1 MKKFIHIT
9 GSIPRNS
16 DDAHIELT
24 RDIFYTTATC
34 LLQSGFGVVALVGSS
49 VNDKTIGFDDEIIQ
63 AAADYVQATSPTG
76 VLIKTVRNRD
86 KWTNQVSQKTLRKL
100 IQIRNHIE
108 DEALPQMDAFGG
120 QIREAQCN
128 ASDGAIV
135 IGGLQG
141 VNHTARMLMDEKP
154 PKPIV
159 EIFIPF
165 IHNKNIG
172 LQDDIREELNERNNW
187 RSHADSLT
195 ITESSDVSRVSIY
208 AVSHIAKLI
217 AEQSRQA
224 EDNNHTDK
232 QPKKPSFI
240 RRFTASRI
248 SAATGLIRLST
259 EWLNRVL
266 EWTTSRGG

>member
-16 DDAHIELT
+16 NDANIELT
-24 RDIFYTTATC
+24 RDIFYKTATF
-34 LLQSGFGVVALVGSS
+34 LLQKGFGLVALVGSS
-49 VNDKTIGFDDEIIQ
+49 VNNETIGFDDELIQ
-63 AAADYVQATSPTG
+63 AAADYVQTTSPTG

-86 KWTNQVSQKTLRKL
+86 KWANQVSQKTRRKL

-120 QIREAQCN
+120 QIRESQCN

-135 IGGLQG
+135 IGGARG
-141 VNHTARMLMDEKP
+141 VNHTARMLMDENP
-154 PKPIV
+154 PKPVV

-165 IHNKNIG
+165 VHNKNSG
-172 LQDDIREELNERNNW
+172 LQDDIREELNEYNNW

-195 ITESSDVSRVSIY
+195 ITESADVSRVSDY
-208 AVSHIAKLI
+208 AVSHIAKLLTERCNH
-217 AEQSRQA
+217 AEN
-224 EDNNHTDK
+224 NNHIDK

-240 RRFTASRI
+240 RRLTASRI
-248 SAATGLIRLST
+248 SAAIGLIRLLT
-259 EWLNRVL
+259 EWITN
-266 EWTTSRGG
+266 RGG